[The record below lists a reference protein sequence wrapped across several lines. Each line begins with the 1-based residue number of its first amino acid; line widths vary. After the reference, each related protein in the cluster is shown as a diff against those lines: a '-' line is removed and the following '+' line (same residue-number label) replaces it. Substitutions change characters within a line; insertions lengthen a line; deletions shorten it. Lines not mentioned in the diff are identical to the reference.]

1 MTTNGNFRRPKV
13 WSSTLVVVYEWNM
26 IKVILGKC
34 SVLQPSIKVSFAST
48 SPWIGDVFS

>member
-1 MTTNGNFRRPKV
+1 MTTSGNFRRPKV
-13 WSSTLVVVYEWNM
+13 WSSTRMVVYEWDM
-26 IKVILGKC
+26 IVILGKC